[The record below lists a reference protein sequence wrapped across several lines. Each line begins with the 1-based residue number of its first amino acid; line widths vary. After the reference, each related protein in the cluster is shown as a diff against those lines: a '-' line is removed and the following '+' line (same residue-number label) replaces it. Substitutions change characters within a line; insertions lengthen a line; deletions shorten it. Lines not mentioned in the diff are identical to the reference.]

1 MSRAAIRL
9 RRAAGLLLLLGA
21 CLAFPRAQET
31 APEIR
36 DAITK
41 VERGQAEDIKR
52 ILPDLAAKFQNNP
65 GVLYLQG
72 RLAADGIEGV
82 KFYQSVV
89 DNFPKSEYAD
99 AALYHI
105 YQYYYALGLYRTAEL
120 KMEALRKDYPASP
133 FLSGGLASRMPA
145 VEEPAVRVRSKDDT
159 ASVAA
164 APAEPAAEPAP
175 GAAAKS
181 PYTLQTGAFST
192 SANAE
197 KQKTFFEEKGLTV
210 EVTNKVRGGRSL
222 FLVWVG
228 SYVTADEARRFGKEV
243 RSKYSI
249 DSIVVERY

>member
-1 MSRAAIRL
+1 MTRRITTFRRTAGPLFLLAA
-9 RRAAGLLLLLGA
+9 LLCVG
-21 CLAFPRAQET
+21 RAQET

-36 DAITK
+36 DAISK
-41 VERGQAEDIKR
+41 VENGQAEDVKR
-52 ILPDLAAKFQNNP
+52 VLPDLAAKFQNSP

-82 KFYQSVV
+82 KFYQSIV

-120 KMEALRKDYPASP
+120 KMQALRKDYPSSP
-133 FLSGGLASRMPA
+133 FVAGGQAARMPA
-145 VEEPAVRVRSKDDT
+145 LEAPAVRVRSKDDT
-159 ASVAA
+159 VSVPT
-164 APAEPAAEPAP
+164 APPGSAEPASEPAR
-175 GAAAKS
+175 KS
-181 PYTLQTGAFST
+181 AYTLQTGAFST

-197 KQKTFFEEKGLTV
+197 KQKSFFEDKGLTV

-228 SYVTADEARRFGKEV
+228 SYGSSDEAKRFGKDV
-243 RSKYSI
+243 RSKYNI